1 MKTSDH
7 PATVIGTR
15 LVGFSI
21 YQMPPLVLPL
31 CSIRGEEIPDA
42 RPATSDRFMEDLTHG
57 VVEAFNPAH
66 RKSADLNMRVQT
78 GPKENFIRVDIPDP
92 GDNLLMHQERFEP
105 PTSLLQEPLEIL
117 L

>member
-1 MKTSDH
+1 
-7 PATVIGTR
+7 
-15 LVGFSI
+15 
-21 YQMPPLVLPL
+21 
-31 CSIRGEEIPDA
+31 
-42 RPATSDRFMEDLTHG
+42 
-57 VVEAFNPAH
+57 
-66 RKSADLNMRVQT
+66 MRVQT